1 MSLHYLNGLGGKR
14 FLKKSNAFKQG
25 ITEILKPEFNTPGTM
40 NDYDVLVYPK
50 NDKIGA
56 QRPTK
61 TTRRCNCATGKIEE
75 HVQYTD
81 AQGGGYTIGTG
92 ESCNCGGAKVVSKPL
107 TTATRIGA
115 QRPTKT
121 TRRCNCATGMIEEHV
136 QYTDAQG
143 GGYTIGTGENCNC
156 GSSIKI
162 DRFNPKNRAI
172 IKQVAV
178 NGWGDFSDAWDSV
191 TSAVDSAVDSIS
203 SGFQNVVTTVQA
215 AGSNAVKSITDQL
228 NDAFNNVSGLANNFK
243 TAISNKWAEL
253 TPYIDKYGKKI
264 ALQPIRTAFLIC
276 VSANFLRLGT
286 HLANAWNKDFTKLN
300 NWWVNDWGG
309 RTDRLKEAIQRSS
322 KVTLNGTRIGEP
334 ITAATVTAAAAEAS
348 AAIASVTA
356 LLKQL
361 GIDTDQLW
369 NDIKS
374 KVKPNSNAKQ
384 VDATSPDTET
394 LPPVTTYSKD
404 VIETTPTP
412 TKDNTM
418 LYVGG
423 AALLGGAIY
432 LMNKKRK

>member
-1 MSLHYLNGLGGKR
+1 MSLHYLNGLGSKR
-14 FLKKSNAFKQG
+14 FRKKSTFQQG
-25 ITEILKPEFNTPGTM
+25 IKEVLKPEFNTPGTM

-50 NDKIGA
+50 STKMGA

-92 ESCNCGGAKVVSKPL
+92 E
-107 TTATRIGA
+107 
-115 QRPTKT
+115 
-121 TRRCNCATGMIEEHV
+121 
-136 QYTDAQG
+136 
-143 GGYTIGTGENCNC
+143 NCNC
-156 GSSIKI
+156 GNAIKI
-162 DRFNPKNRAI
+162 DRFDPKNRAM

-178 NGWGDFSDAWDSV
+178 NGWGDFSDAWGSV
-191 TSAVDSAVDSIS
+191 TSAFNDAVDSVS
-203 SGFQNVVTTVQA
+203 SGFQNVVSTIQA
-215 AGSNAVKSITDQL
+215 AGSSAVKSITDQL
-228 NDAFNNVSGLANNFK
+228 NDAFANVQGLADNFK
-243 TAISNKWAEL
+243 NSISNKWAEL

-322 KVTLNGTRIGEP
+322 KVKLNGARIGEP

-369 NDIKS
+369 NDIKT
-374 KVKPNSNAKQ
+374 KVKPNSSAKQ

-394 LPPVTTYSKD
+394 LPPVVTYNKD
-404 VIETTPTP
+404 VVVSETP
-412 TKDNTM
+412 TKNNTM

-423 AALLGGAIY
+423 AALIGSAIY
-432 LMNKKRK
+432 LLNKKK